1 MPGAVHYYRVTLPL
15 SSLRVHEM
23 TGNLFFCFKSPTA
36 SAKVEASQRTV
47 DRERLS
53 CSGPSLEA
61 TETKDRK
68 PEQDTI
74 YFIANLTYEL
84 LKLKRFY

>member
-1 MPGAVHYYRVTLPL
+1 MPGAVHFCRITLQL
-15 SSLRVHEM
+15 SSLPVHEM
-23 TGNLFFCFKSPTA
+23 TGNLFFCLKSPTA
-36 SAKVEASQRTV
+36 SGKVEASQRTV

-53 CSGPSLEA
+53 CSGPSLAA

-68 PEQDTI
+68 PEQDTR
-74 YFIANLTYEL
+74 YFIANFTYEL